1 MASKA
6 LIAIMASA
14 TALTQTDKVATTVS
28 VFEYKLWTDGHYHF
42 AISDLATTVGTIT
55 GVATLML
62 IGYKI
67 YRFYK
72 S

>member
-1 MASKA
+1 MPSKV
-6 LIAIMASA
+6 LIAVMASA

-28 VFEYKLWTDGHYHF
+28 IFEYKLWTDGQYHF

-55 GVATLML
+55 GVATLVL